1 MNIRSLL
8 IALSLA
14 ALGVFALLN
23 WTAFTA
29 STTLSLGFAE
39 LQAPLGLVMLVVTVA
54 LSAMFLVYIVFQQ
67 AGVIIEAR
75 RYAKELKS
83 HRELADTAEAS
94 RFTDLRVF
102 LDSELRKLE
111 AQQAASTRELNT
123 RLSQVEQNLQDKLA
137 ESTRSLSAY
146 MGEVDGKLDTLV
158 PARPD

>member
-67 AGVIIEAR
+67 AGVILEAR

-102 LDSELRKLE
+102 LDTELRKLE

>member
-67 AGVIIEAR
+67 AGVILEAR

>member
-1 MNIRSLL
+1 MYRCLL

-67 AGVIIEAR
+67 AGVILEAR